1 MKRGELTFEVIPVAT
16 VTVGDTPKPETVPVN
31 NDYLLSDAEIT
42 VRLSVPEGLD
52 VQEIK
57 HTSDTRGVE
66 YFFETGKN
74 TFEKQDAHVVL
85 TIHHFSELKLSG
97 TVTAAAMVDG
107 LAYSTH
113 PAGH

>member
-1 MKRGELTFEVIPVAT
+1 M
-16 VTVGDTPKPETVPVN
+16 N

-107 LAYSTH
+107 LAYSTLQQAIDAADSGDTITVL
-113 PAGH
+113 PGCRSR